1 MRMRQK
7 TADPDRLELKN
18 KKGMW
23 RRYAKLFLR
32 CRLPW
37 LLLAIYLALDLGL
50 VNVGVNE
57 TDYTA
62 QLFAGDTSPG
72 LLIQLITVIVINLV
86 GTSLL
91 VFMRIV
97 TSGRMDQNMRNVL
110 IEKVMRLPMSYFK
123 RENPRDAVY
132 RIVSSATVIDNSVMY
147 VIIPMVTAGYTAF
160 AVIRRVFSHDWRLS
174 AIMLVFLPLQIVI
187 AIIFGRINFSLGV
200 RDADVN
206 AGLMERLAEM
216 VTNIPLAKAF
226 ARERREA
233 EKGEELT
240 ARLYRIS
247 IKSSWLS
254 QLKDLSTAV
263 LDMAQAAA
271 MTLVGMFLLQGGD
284 INTRAWIS
292 FFMFSSTFNSA
303 VYELLMY
310 WNNVKSIQ
318 GSADRVAEIMDAQE
332 EYFGGEPCEDL
343 SGDLELKNVRFA
355 YEEDQ
360 TLLTDVS
367 CVFPDNCVTA
377 LLGVSGCGKT
387 TLVNLLTRLYDPQSG
402 SITVNGR
409 SIHDYA
415 LDDYR
420 NQFVMVSQN
429 GMLFSGT
436 VRENVGY
443 GSGDVSDAEVAEALK
458 KAGAY
463 DFVMAMPGGL
473 DARLEEYGNNLSGG
487 QRQRLTVARALLSKA
502 HYIILDEPAASMDA
516 IAAAELMNVLGEA
529 AKGRCMIVIAH
540 TPAVLSLA
548 DRVVVVEDGV
558 AAAQGG
564 AAEAAERSAFLRA
577 FTGKEGSAV

>member
-110 IEKVMRLPMSYFK
+110 IEKIMRLPMSYFK

-174 AIMLVFLPLQIVI
+174 AMMLVFLPLQIVI

-247 IKSSWLS
+247 IKSSWLG

-284 INTRAWIS
+284 INIRAWIS

-332 EYFGGEPCEDL
+332 EYFGGEPCEEL
-343 SGDLELKNVRFA
+343 SGDLELKNVHFA

-360 TLLTDVS
+360 TVLTDVS
-367 CVFPDNCVTA
+367 CVFPDDQVTA

-402 SITVNGR
+402 SITVNGKD
-409 SIHDYA
+409 IHDYA
-415 LDDYR
+415 LDGYR
-420 NQFVMVSQN
+420 SQFVMVSQN

-443 GSGDVSDAEVAEALK
+443 GNGGVSDAEVAEALK

-502 HYIILDEPAASMDA
+502 HYIILDEPASSMDA
-516 IAAAELMNVLGEA
+516 IAAAELMKALGEA

-548 DRVVVVEDGV
+548 DRVVVVEDGAV
-558 AAAQGG
+558 TAQGG

>member
-1 MRMRQK
+1 MRRK
-7 TADPDRLELKN
+7 TVDPDRLELKN
-18 KKGMW
+18 RKGMW
-23 RRYAKLFLR
+23 RRYGKLFLR

-37 LLLAIYLALDLGL
+37 LLLAVYLTLDLGL

-72 LLIQLITVIVINLV
+72 LLLQLITVIVINLV

-132 RIVSSATVIDNSVMY
+132 RIVRNATVIDNSVMY
-147 VIIPMVTAGYTAF
+147 VIIPMVTAAYTAF
-160 AVIRRVFSHDWRLS
+160 TVIQRVFTHDWRLS
-174 AIMLVFLPLQIVI
+174 AMMLAFLPIQIVI

-200 RDADVN
+200 RDADLN

-226 ARERREA
+226 AKEKRET

-240 ARLYRIS
+240 ARLYKIN
-247 IKSSWLS
+247 IKASWLS
-254 QLKDLSTAV
+254 QVKDLSENAV
-263 LDMAQAAA
+263 TLAQSAA
-271 MTLVGMFLLQGGD
+271 MTLVGMFLLRTGD

-292 FFMFSSTFNSA
+292 FFMFSSTFNNA
-303 VYELLMY
+303 VFELLMY

-318 GSADRVAEIMDAQE
+318 GSADRVAEIMDARE
-332 EYFGGEPCEDL
+332 ENFSGEPCEKL
-343 SGDLELKNVRFA
+343 AGDLELKNVRFA

-360 TLLTDVS
+360 TVLTDVS
-367 CVFPDNCVTA
+367 CVFPDNQVTA

-387 TLVNLLTRLYDPQSG
+387 TLASLLTRLYDPQSG

-409 SIHDYA
+409 SIRDYA

-420 NQFVMVSQN
+420 SQFVTVSQN

-436 VRENVGY
+436 VRENVSY
-443 GSGDVSDAEVAEALK
+443 GNGAVSDAEVVKALK
-458 KAGAY
+458 LAGAF
-463 DFVMAMPGGL
+463 DFVMAMPGRL
-473 DARLEEYGNNLSGG
+473 NARLEEYGNNLSGG
-487 QRQRLTVARALLSKA
+487 QRQRLTVARALLSGA

-516 IAAAELMNVLGEA
+516 IAAAELMETLGEA

-540 TPAVLSLA
+540 TAAVLSLA

-558 AAAQGG
+558 VTAQGDI
-564 AAEAAERSAFLRA
+564 AAAAERSAFFRA
-577 FTGKEGSAV
+577 FAGKEGAAL

>member
-1 MRMRQK
+1 MRMRLK

-23 RRYAKLFLR
+23 KRYVKLFLR

-37 LLLAIYLALDLGL
+37 LLLAIYLILDLGL

-57 TDYTA
+57 TDYTV

-72 LLIQLITVIVINLV
+72 LLIRLIAVIVINLV

-110 IEKVMRLPMSYFK
+110 IEKIMRLPMSYFK

-132 RIVSSATVIDNSVMY
+132 RIVRNATVIDNSVMY

-174 AIMLVFLPLQIVI
+174 AMMLAFLPIQIVI
-187 AIIFGRINFSLGV
+187 AIIFGRINFSLGE
-200 RDADVN
+200 RDADLN

-226 ARERREA
+226 AKEKRET
-233 EKGEELT
+233 EKGENLT
-240 ARLYRIS
+240 ARLYRLN
-247 IKSSWLS
+247 IKASWLS
-254 QLKDLSTAV
+254 QVKDLSENAV
-263 LDMAQAAA
+263 TLAQSAA
-271 MTLVGMFLLQGGD
+271 MTLVGMFLLRSGD

-292 FFMFSSTFNSA
+292 FFMFSSTFNNA
-303 VYELLMY
+303 VFELLMY

-318 GSADRVAEIMDAQE
+318 GSADRVAEIMDARE
-332 EYFGGEPCEDL
+332 EDFSGEPCGDL

-409 SIHDYA
+409 DIHDYA

-420 NQFVMVSQN
+420 SQFVMVSQN

-436 VRENVGY
+436 VRENVSY
-443 GSGDVSDAEVAEALK
+443 GNGDVSDAEVTEALK

-463 DFVMAMPGGL
+463 DFVMAMPGRL
-473 DARLEEYGNNLSGG
+473 DARLEEYGGNLSGG

-516 IAAAELMNVLGEA
+516 IAAAELMAALGEA

-540 TPAVLSLA
+540 TAAVLSLA
-548 DRVVVVEDGV
+548 DRVAVVEDGV
-558 AAAQGG
+558 VTAQGSV
-564 AAEAAERSAFLRA
+564 AEAAERSAFLRA